1 MRKILTLVVITTL
14 STMICA
20 QKYKLEL
27 NLKMG
32 AVYTQNITSKT
43 VMEQTSNGKTQNT
56 DISSTGKITYK
67 VVGVKDSIY
76 DLETR
81 YESLSIKVKVNSD
94 NSYLAIS
101 SEKKD
106 KADMLSTALSGITNK
121 PFKIMMS
128 KSGKVVDM
136 QNIESFFSAIFNDL
150 NLDKDF
156 KNQQIMDQLD
166 KSFGNKTLKA
176 NLEKNFAIFPKLPVS
191 VGDRWTS
198 TSSYDLG
205 LSARTETTYE
215 LLGIVD
221 NCYLVKGTLK
231 MNTENK
237 DEYKDLNGMQ
247 AKSDITGLYTSTT
260 KVDKKSGWI
269 NEQSINYDVI
279 SKIKLKETPQLPEGM
294 TIDIK
299 MSMVMVVKDK

>member
-1 MRKILTLVVITTL
+1 MRKILTLVVVATL

-32 AVYTQNITSKT
+32 AVYTQNITSKA
-43 VMEQTSNGKTQNT
+43 VMEQTSNGKTQNS
-56 DISSTGKITYK
+56 DISTTGKITYK

-136 QNIESFFSAIFNDL
+136 QNIESFFSTIFNDL

-191 VGDRWTS
+191 VGDSWTS
-198 TSSYDLG
+198 TSNYDLG
-205 LSARTETTYE
+205 LSARSETTYE

-221 NCYLVKGTLK
+221 NCYLIKGTLK
-231 MNTENK
+231 INSENK
-237 DEYKDLNGMQ
+237 DEYKDLNGIQ
-247 AKSDITGLYTSTT
+247 AKSDISGLYTSTT
-260 KVDKKSGWI
+260 RIDKKTGWI
-269 NEQSINYDVI
+269 NEQSIKYDMT
-279 SKIKLKETPQLPEGM
+279 SKIKVKEMPQLPDGLTMDMKM
-294 TIDIK
+294 TMDMLVNAK
-299 MSMVMVVKDK
+299 